1 MHRIECLKVSGFKSF
16 RTAVSTEF
24 PGAVNAIVG
33 PNGCGKSNICD
44 AFLWV
49 LGEQS
54 ARVLRG
60 NRMEDVIFNGTQRY
74 GPLGMADVTL
84 RLKYIPSPGDDEQAL
99 MKEDIEITRRLYRD
113 GASEYYLNG
122 KRCRLLDIQEAFE
135 GTGLGFTSYA
145 IIEQGR
151 IQNLLASKP
160 LEKRALIEEV
170 ARIVSFKHRKKS
182 ALVKLELAHNNLLR
196 IRDII
201 AEIERNLKSLKL
213 QVQRAKRYR
222 HLRDKMRAYLRI
234 RYFLLGRELLAR
246 LDQNLQ
252 ELGDLDAAARAVEA
266 DLQEWIQRLARERTD
281 LEGSDKRLQE
291 HRDRLAGLELHLQR
305 IATSSDF
312 LRKERQDLAAR
323 LDGIR
328 QERQQLEERRREWQA
343 RQAELDRQA
352 ETLDARLQE
361 AKGRNDAV
369 EQEYTAGSD
378 LLARQEKAMED
389 LRGLVFEEAG
399 QVSRWRNQEI
409 QLLEQDKYTQR
420 QLTHK
425 EEELAVHGAA
435 TERLTRSADGKAAVL
450 DELRGAIAALEDER
464 ERLSADSEAGQ
475 EQQAA
480 LQARVAELE
489 KEVSAQTHRLRSI
502 EELEQRNEFYSDALK
517 QVLPA
522 CSGHAAFRG
531 TLADFLEAGPEFHPV
546 VESFLRAE
554 LETVI
559 VDAPELLEQ
568 GIELLSRKR
577 SGLCHFLLAGFPP
590 AAEPPDA
597 GDLTGRPGVM
607 GRLLDEFQLDSAG
620 RDYLL
625 RIAPGIGNVWLVA
638 DWRTAVET
646 ARAHPGAVCLAL
658 DGVAVS
664 AAGRVSVLGAEVG
677 KGILGY
683 RHERKTITR
692 TLQAAEADLQAQQA
706 ELQATTQRLAGL
718 ESRLEDLDAELQERR
733 LVRVREEEELRSQRE
748 ELQRHEQLLRAAAL
762 ERDNLNQERAGIQ
775 AELGGIQGRIAELE
789 QNRQARQHEFEEC
802 RQEIARLKDV
812 TAELNRRWSE
822 ARVEYAAAREQLNA
836 ARAELERNRQLLADN
851 ENRGGQLDA
860 ETAQIG
866 DRQAEIGRELEA
878 FEQRHQEAVRDQ
890 DVLKAEI
897 ERQRAAI
904 EASRHQLAA
913 TEGEVELRRLSL
925 DEQREKRNQSV
936 IQKTQLEG
944 EIAHLEEGC
953 VLEFHQPLR
962 TLIAEGV
969 ADTEE
974 LDAESA
980 QQKYLDYRDKAE
992 RMGSVN
998 LLAVEEYEREEERLT
1013 FHRTQETD
1021 IAESILN
1028 TQKGIEEIDR
1038 RSARLFK
1045 ETFEAVN
1052 INFQEM
1058 FTRLFGGGTCELRLV
1073 DEENLLESGVDIVAS
1088 PPGKKLQNI
1097 LLLSGGEKALT
1108 ALALM
1113 LAIFKYRPSPFC
1125 LMDEVDAPLDESNI
1139 DRFVALVQQF
1149 STQTQYVLIT
1159 HNKRTMEIAET
1170 IYGITMEEAGVSKVI
1185 SVQLKDVEK
1194 VLA

>member
-1 MHRIECLKVSGFKSF
+1 
-16 RTAVSTEF
+16 
-24 PGAVNAIVG
+24 
-33 PNGCGKSNICD
+33 
-44 AFLWV
+44 
-49 LGEQS
+49 
-54 ARVLRG
+54 
-60 NRMEDVIFNGTQRY
+60 
-74 GPLGMADVTL
+74 
-84 RLKYIPSPGDDEQAL
+84 
-99 MKEDIEITRRLYRD
+99 
-113 GASEYYLNG
+113 
-122 KRCRLLDIQEAFE
+122 
-135 GTGLGFTSYA
+135 
-145 IIEQGR
+145 
-151 IQNLLASKP
+151 
-160 LEKRALIEEV
+160 
-170 ARIVSFKHRKKS
+170 
-182 ALVKLELAHNNLLR
+182 
-196 IRDII
+196 
-201 AEIERNLKSLKL
+201 
-213 QVQRAKRYR
+213 
-222 HLRDKMRAYLRI
+222 
-234 RYFLLGRELLAR
+234 
-246 LDQNLQ
+246 
-252 ELGDLDAAARAVEA
+252 
-266 DLQEWIQRLARERTD
+266 
-281 LEGSDKRLQE
+281 
-291 HRDRLAGLELHLQR
+291 
-305 IATSSDF
+305 
-312 LRKERQDLAAR
+312 
-323 LDGIR
+323 
-328 QERQQLEERRREWQA
+328 
-343 RQAELDRQA
+343 
-352 ETLDARLQE
+352 
-361 AKGRNDAV
+361 
-369 EQEYTAGSD
+369 
-378 LLARQEKAMED
+378 
-389 LRGLVFEEAG
+389 
-399 QVSRWRNQEI
+399 
-409 QLLEQDKYTQR
+409 
-420 QLTHK
+420 
-425 EEELAVHGAA
+425 
-435 TERLTRSADGKAAVL
+435 
-450 DELRGAIAALEDER
+450 
-464 ERLSADSEAGQ
+464 
-475 EQQAA
+475 
-480 LQARVAELE
+480 
-489 KEVSAQTHRLRSI
+489 
-502 EELEQRNEFYSDALK
+502 
-517 QVLPA
+517 
-522 CSGHAAFRG
+522 
-531 TLADFLEAGPEFHPV
+531 
-546 VESFLRAE
+546 
-554 LETVI
+554 
-559 VDAPELLEQ
+559 
-568 GIELLSRKR
+568 
-577 SGLCHFLLAGFPP
+577 
-590 AAEPPDA
+590 
-597 GDLTGRPGVM
+597 
-607 GRLLDEFQLDSAG
+607 
-620 RDYLL
+620 
-625 RIAPGIGNVWLVA
+625 
-638 DWRTAVET
+638 
-646 ARAHPGAVCLAL
+646 
-658 DGVAVS
+658 
-664 AAGRVSVLGAEVG
+664 
-677 KGILGY
+677 
-683 RHERKTITR
+683 
-692 TLQAAEADLQAQQA
+692 
-706 ELQATTQRLAGL
+706 
-718 ESRLEDLDAELQERR
+718 
-733 LVRVREEEELRSQRE
+733 
-748 ELQRHEQLLRAAAL
+748 
-762 ERDNLNQERAGIQ
+762 NQERAGIQ
-775 AELGGIQGRIAELE
+775 SELGGIQGRIAELE